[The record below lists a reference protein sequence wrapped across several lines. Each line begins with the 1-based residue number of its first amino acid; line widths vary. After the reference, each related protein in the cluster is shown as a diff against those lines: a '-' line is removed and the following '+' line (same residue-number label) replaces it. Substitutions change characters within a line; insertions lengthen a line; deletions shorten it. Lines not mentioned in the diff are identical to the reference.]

1 MKNLFVLSSFIF
13 LIIFIP
19 DVKGQEIWTL
29 EKCIQTAIEK
39 SINIQSADVNLRSTE
54 VDYKQATHARYPD
67 LSAVTNVG
75 WNFGRTIDPT
85 RNEFISETFFNN
97 SFSLNSNVLLY
108 NAGKINNSIK
118 QADVYNKAALK
129 DLEQSKRDISLS
141 IASLYLNILF
151 AKENLQNTQ
160 NQLDQTKN
168 QLTLL
173 NKQIAVGNRPE
184 NDRLDIE
191 AQIAVNEQSV
201 TEATNTLNINLLNLK
216 QWLRLDVQNEIDVV
230 APLSLNIGT
239 DPDVITFDELY
250 ESAYRN
256 QASLHASELKVKG
269 AELAQ
274 KIASADLMPVLSAG
288 GYLRTN
294 YSNKGVFISGYEPYI
309 AEQEILFNGTSATIG
324 IPQQKPILEKSPY
337 FDQFSDNLS
346 YGIGFSMS
354 IPIYNNLRARS
365 GVQRAKLNIEK
376 AKLNYDQLDQNLK
389 ITIGQAHADAK
400 AAKSRYLA
408 TEKTRTA
415 QVNLYNNGV
424 KKFEAGSTNVFELT
438 RLKTV
443 MDNAVIS
450 NLIAKYDYIF
460 RSKVLDFYLG
470 KPIKLV
476 D

>member
-1 MKNLFVLSSFIF
+1 ML
-13 LIIFIP
+13 
-19 DVKGQEIWTL
+19 
-29 EKCIQTAIEK
+29 
-39 SINIQSADVNLRSTE
+39 
-54 VDYKQATHARYPD
+54 
-67 LSAVTNVG
+67 VG
-75 WNFGRTIDPT
+75 IFGRTIDPT

-346 YGIGFSMS
+346 YGIGIFDEYS
-354 IPIYNNLRARS
+354 
-365 GVQRAKLNIEK
+365 NI
-376 AKLNYDQLDQNLK
+376 
-389 ITIGQAHADAK
+389 
-400 AAKSRYLA
+400 
-408 TEKTRTA
+408 
-415 QVNLYNNGV
+415 
-424 KKFEAGSTNVFELT
+424 
-438 RLKTV
+438 
-443 MDNAVIS
+443 
-450 NLIAKYDYIF
+450 
-460 RSKVLDFYLG
+460 
-470 KPIKLV
+470 
-476 D
+476 

>member
-67 LSAVTNVG
+67 LSAGTNVG

-108 NAGKINNSIK
+108 NAGKINNSITL
-118 QADVYNKAALK
+118 ADVYNNAARK

-256 QASLHASELKVKG
+256 QASLHASELKIKG

-294 YSNKGVFISGYEPYI
+294 YSNKGVYIAGYEPYI

>member
-1 MKNLFVLSSFIF
+1 M
-13 LIIFIP
+13 
-19 DVKGQEIWTL
+19 
-29 EKCIQTAIEK
+29 
-39 SINIQSADVNLRSTE
+39 
-54 VDYKQATHARYPD
+54 
-67 LSAVTNVG
+67 
-75 WNFGRTIDPT
+75 
-85 RNEFISETFFNN
+85 
-97 SFSLNSNVLLY
+97 
-108 NAGKINNSIK
+108 
-118 QADVYNKAALK
+118 
-129 DLEQSKRDISLS
+129 
-141 IASLYLNILF
+141 
-151 AKENLQNTQ
+151 
-160 NQLDQTKN
+160 
-168 QLTLL
+168 
-173 NKQIAVGNRPE
+173 GNRPE

-294 YSNKGVFISGYEPYI
+294 YSNKGVFIAGYEPYI